1 MKNAVNYLAL
11 AGIALWLLLINYE
24 VRHPQITETHIHY
37 YEQAI
42 DSLQKEMTHL
52 EARRDTIIKEVVS
65 VQVKWRERLV
75 EVRKMSPND
84 SLQVPITTPMEL
96 DSCREVGMALME
108 RIEIGDIMLESQKR
122 KTDVAM
128 MQVDAMQSVI
138 KQKDEQIRK
147 SKNRGRLA
155 HIAASTV
162 VVLGIVVAL

>member
-1 MKNAVNYLAL
+1 MKNPISYFAFI
-11 AGIALWLLLINYE
+11 GIALWLLLINYE

-37 YEQAI
+37 YEQTI

-75 EVRKMSPND
+75 EVRKTSPND
-84 SLQVPITTPMEL
+84 SLQVPITIPMEL

-108 RIEIGDIMLESQKR
+108 RIQIGDVMLQSQKR
-122 KTDVAM
+122 KSDMAM
-128 MQVDAMQSVI
+128 MQVKAMQSVVD
-138 KQKDEQIRK
+138 QKDEQIKK

-155 HIAASTV
+155 HIATAAV
-162 VVLGIVVAL
+162 VVLGVIVAL